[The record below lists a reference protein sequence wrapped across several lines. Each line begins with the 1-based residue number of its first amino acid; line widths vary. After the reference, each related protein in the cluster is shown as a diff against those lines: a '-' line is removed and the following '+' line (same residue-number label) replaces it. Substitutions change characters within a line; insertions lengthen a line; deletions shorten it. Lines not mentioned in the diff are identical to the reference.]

1 LFAFLNKV
9 PSSLRDLFSFLG
21 MLKLLVMTLELELRF
36 GEAGM
41 FPQIDKKS
49 ETV

>member
-1 LFAFLNKV
+1 LFAFLNKFLLL
-9 PSSLRDLFSFLG
+9 SGSFSFLG
-21 MLKLLVMTLELELRF
+21 MLKLLVMTVELELQF

-49 ETV
+49 K